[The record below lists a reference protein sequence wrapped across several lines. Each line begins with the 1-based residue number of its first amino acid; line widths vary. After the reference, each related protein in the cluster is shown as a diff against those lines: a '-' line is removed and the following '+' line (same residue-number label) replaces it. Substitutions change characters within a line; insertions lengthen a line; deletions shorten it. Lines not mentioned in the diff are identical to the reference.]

1 MKPRLEV
8 ADVFREHGAQL
19 LSRTRHA
26 ATFEQLKVIRDILLC
41 GTAALGGHL
50 YQCGDCK
57 REIPSYNSCRN
68 RHCPRCQ
75 GSKAAQ
81 WVLDRAKDLLPVPYF
96 HTVFTLPNDF
106 NPIVLRNRR
115 VMYEVLF
122 QAVKDTILTVG
133 KNNFNC
139 ELGFFSVLHTWGQL
153 LQLHPHIHCV
163 IPGVGLL
170 PDGGVHLFKDNYFLP
185 DKVLS
190 EVFRG
195 KFICFLK
202 RAYAAGK
209 LELKGE
215 LEFLKDET
223 EFEQF
228 LNCTVRSSW
237 VVKSKPPFAGPQGV
251 LKYLARY
258 THRVAISN
266 RRLVALKGGKVSL
279 SYRDYKD
286 ESKTK
291 VTSLDA
297 VEFLRRFLL
306 HILPKAFVRVRY
318 FGFLA
323 NGRRK
328 KSLAIIRTVLR
339 AAPVL
344 EAVIKPHSHCC
355 PGCGSSNLSIIREIR
370 VQTFNFHAP
379 PYLTTGTLVSLSH

>member
-1 MKPRLEV
+1 M
-8 ADVFREHGAQL
+8 
-19 LSRTRHA
+19 
-26 ATFEQLKVIRDILLC
+26 
-41 GTAALGGHL
+41 
-50 YQCGDCK
+50 
-57 REIPSYNSCRN
+57 
-68 RHCPRCQ
+68 
-75 GSKAAQ
+75 
-81 WVLDRAKDLLPVPYF
+81 RA
-96 HTVFTLPNDF
+96 
-106 NPIVLRNRR
+106 
-115 VMYEVLF
+115 
-122 QAVKDTILTVG
+122 
-133 KNNFNC
+133 
-139 ELGFFSVLHTWGQL
+139 
-153 LQLHPHIHCV
+153 
-163 IPGVGLL
+163 
-170 PDGGVHLFKDNYFLP
+170 
-185 DKVLS
+185 
-190 EVFRG
+190 
-195 KFICFLK
+195 
-202 RAYAAGK
+202 
-209 LELKGE
+209 
-215 LEFLKDET
+215 
-223 EFEQF
+223 
-228 LNCTVRSSW
+228 SW